1 MTPKFLFHQLLL
13 AVTQEKVESRKDD
26 SLWKRIKW
34 NVIGADE
41 STNVFQSTKEY
52 VRPMLYKVNHGQK
65 YEDFTKIL

>member
-1 MTPKFLFHQLLL
+1 MIHYGRELNVFQITS
-13 AVTQEKVESRKDD
+13 E
-26 SLWKRIKW
+26 

-52 VRPMLYKVNHGQK
+52 IRPMLYKVNHGQK